1 MAVAG
6 HEDNNKE
13 DNVALIV
20 DLCISS
26 TNFSLPEMS
35 IDDEKRDVLE
45 IIVPRFSLQG
55 TPSLLPYSKVS
66 AVQDPIVV
74 KLQLRSLTILIRNF
88 EKNCEAVFPL

>member
-35 IDDEKRDVLE
+35 IDDEKRDVKF
-45 IIVPRFSLQG
+45 VPRFSLQG

-74 KLQLRSLTILIRNF
+74 KLVVEVSDNSYSKF
-88 EKNCEAVFPL
+88 

>member
-45 IIVPRFSLQG
+45 IVPRFSLQG
-55 TPSLLPYSKVS
+55 TPSLLPCSKVS

-74 KLQLRSLTILIRNF
+74 KLQLRSLTILIRIF
-88 EKNCEAVFPL
+88 EKNWEAVFPL

>member
-45 IIVPRFSLQG
+45 IVPRFSLQG

-74 KLQLRSLTILIRNF
+74 KLVVEVSDNSYSKF
-88 EKNCEAVFPL
+88 